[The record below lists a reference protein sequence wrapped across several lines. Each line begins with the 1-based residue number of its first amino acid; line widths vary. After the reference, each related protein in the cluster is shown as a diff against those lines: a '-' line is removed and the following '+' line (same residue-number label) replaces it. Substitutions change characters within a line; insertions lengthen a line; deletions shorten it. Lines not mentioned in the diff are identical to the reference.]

1 MSDSLPL
8 SLEVSEMSTMTLME
22 LIQDIHAMDEE
33 LWHYEA
39 RYGLRTR
46 YFYELYKAGQLHD
59 EDPAEVRDYTD
70 WAACYEIKRHREE
83 LYDALVCDVLQRA
96 KSQQVVSLADL
107 KLTLRSAAMAG

>member
-1 MSDSLPL
+1 
-8 SLEVSEMSTMTLME
+8 MSTMTLME

-70 WAACYEIKRHREE
+70 WAACYEIKR
-83 LYDALVCDVLQRA
+83 Q
-96 KSQQVVSLADL
+96 
-107 KLTLRSAAMAG
+107 